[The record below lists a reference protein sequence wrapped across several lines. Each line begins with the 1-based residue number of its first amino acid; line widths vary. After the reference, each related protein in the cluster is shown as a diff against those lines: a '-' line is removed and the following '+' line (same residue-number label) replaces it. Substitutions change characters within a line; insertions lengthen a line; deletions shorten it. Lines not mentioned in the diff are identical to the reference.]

1 MRPASRG
8 KLQVVPNW
16 LSLFR
21 FICSPLVAI
30 LLLVDSY
37 GLRVLITV
45 LFTVA
50 SLTDY
55 LDGYLARRWQ
65 VVSQLGV
72 FLDLAADKLLVAT
85 VLIMLVGL
93 GQVPSWMAAVII
105 GREFIVSG
113 VRSHAAAK
121 GMVIS
126 ASQLGKW
133 KTTITLAALVFT
145 LLRIDHTVSLWALGA
160 ATAITF
166 ASGVDYLARYWQAE
180 LRESQSS

>member
-1 MRPASRG
+1 MHNSRAQ
-8 KLQVVPNW
+8 LRTLPNW

-21 FICSPLVAI
+21 FVCSPVVAA
-30 LLLVDSY
+30 LLLVDAY
-37 GLRVLITV
+37 DLRVVISV
-45 LFTVA
+45 LFAVA

-55 LDGYLARRWQ
+55 LDGYLARRWN

-85 VLIMLVGL
+85 VLIMLVGMSA
-93 GQVPSWMAAVII
+93 VPSWMAALII

-113 VRSHAAAK
+113 LRSHAAAK

-133 KTTITLAALVFT
+133 KTTITLAALIFT
-145 LLRIDHTVSLWALGA
+145 LLQIDKTVSIWLLGA
-160 ATAITF
+160 ATLVTL
-166 ASGVDYLARYWQAE
+166 ASGVDYVVRYWQAE
-180 LRESQSS
+180 LST

>member
-1 MRPASRG
+1 MRLPRAR
-8 KLQVVPNW
+8 LHALPNW

-21 FICSPLVAI
+21 FACSPLVAA
-30 LLLVDSY
+30 LMMVDAY
-37 GLRVLITV
+37 GFRVLISI
-45 LFTVA
+45 LFAVA

-55 LDGYLARRWQ
+55 LDGYLARRWN

-85 VLIMLVGL
+85 VLIMLVGMNA
-93 GQVPSWMAAVII
+93 VPSWMAAVIV

-113 VRSHAAAK
+113 LRSHAAAK

-133 KTTITLAALVFT
+133 KTTLTLAALVFT
-145 LLRIDHTVSLWALGA
+145 LLQIDHTVSIWLLAA
-160 ATAITF
+160 ATLITL
-166 ASGVDYLARYWQAE
+166 ASGIDYVARYWQAE
-180 LRESQSS
+180 LRA